1 MAGKPN
7 FRGGRNIAMKL
18 RADRF
23 ESVVSFYRDTLSMPV
38 AEHESGSFS
47 VDFGPVNLWLDR
59 VPAVSQAEL
68 WLEIVS
74 DDTAA
79 AAAHLGQMGVVRCDD
94 IEPLPKS
101 FKGFW
106 VKNPADI
113 VHLVAESGED

>member
-1 MAGKPN
+1 MAGMPT

-18 RADRF
+18 PPDRF
-23 ESVVSFYRDTLSMPV
+23 DSVVAFYRDTLSMPV
-38 AEHESGSFS
+38 TEDESGSFT
-47 VDFGPVNLWLDR
+47 VDFGPMKLWLDR

-68 WLEIVS
+68 WLEIIC

-94 IEPLPKS
+94 IEALPEG

-113 VHLVAESGED
+113 VHLVAETRED

>member
-18 RADRF
+18 PADRF

-38 AEHESGSFS
+38 TEHESGSFS

-59 VPAVSQAEL
+59 VLAVSQAEL

-79 AAAHLGQMGVVRCDD
+79 AAHLGQMGVVRCDD
-94 IEPLPKS
+94 IEPFLR
-101 FKGFW
+101 
-106 VKNPADI
+106 A
-113 VHLVAESGED
+113 LRASG